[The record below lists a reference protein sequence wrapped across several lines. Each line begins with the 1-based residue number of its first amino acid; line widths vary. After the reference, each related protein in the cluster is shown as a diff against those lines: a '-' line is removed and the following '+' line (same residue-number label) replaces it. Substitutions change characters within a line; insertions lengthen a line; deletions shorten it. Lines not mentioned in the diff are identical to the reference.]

1 MEAFRN
7 CFLKA
12 CTLILW
18 VDVLYDKMRMDER
31 IVSME
36 ILVVSV
42 VDVQGQRD
50 ILAIEPMPEESGD
63 SYLLLFRN
71 LHDRDLCTSRLVIS
85 DTHSNLVRLLQKPI
99 LLTSFDVGRF
109 SVHISRVQFIIAIWG
124 TFIIQIE

>member
-1 MEAFRN
+1 M
-7 CFLKA
+7 
-12 CTLILW
+12 
-18 VDVLYDKMRMDER
+18 YDKMRMDER

-36 ILVVSV
+36 IVVVSV

-85 DTHSNLVRLLQKPI
+85 DTHSNLMRLLQKPI
-99 LLTSFDVGRF
+99 LLTSLDVGRF